1 MWHFA
6 HFSRTF
12 DDFGGSLALFFPY
25 GTSIYSVRAVCVE
38 GEGPETKP
46 ELERTPGDQSKV
58 ICSEIRHLLKLQKVH
73 VSK

>member
-6 HFSRTF
+6 RFSRTF
-12 DDFGGSLALFFPY
+12 DDFGGSLALFFFS
-25 GTSIYSVRAVCVE
+25 GTSIYSVRGICIE

-46 ELERTPGDQSKV
+46 GLERAPGDQSKV

-73 VSK
+73 ASK